1 MRVRTTHEGARLVLR
16 LTPRGRE
23 PRGSSP
29 HMVARSVT
37 FDPVPTDAVHPD
49 LVALVALLCVHPWQD
64 GRLEMDRPVSQVFAA
79 AAQYGL
85 GIEVGPVD
93 PAVEPR
99 PCPQGGPVA
108 LAYSGGVDCTAAL
121 EVLGPTA
128 HAYYQ
133 QRHRFDDQPLG
144 GKIDPAAA
152 LAAVAFIADQ
162 GIATRVVRTDVE
174 FLRDPMGF
182 PHDLQ
187 NAAPALLWA
196 GHDGTSALSWGT
208 VLTSAT
214 MLGATAYRPYEQ
226 SPFVAEFGPV
236 FQAVGLPVANVVAG
250 VSEVGTA
257 VIAARS
263 PYGPPAASCQRG
275 EPGRPCMRCWKCGRK
290 TLSTLGVTDQWPP
303 GAELDRFLQEE
314 EIARNLRRRPIKVEV
329 ALAWAAARYAAS
341 STADHE
347 SRVMAALHDLTRGN
361 DATPLEASFT
371 PALDPLPARLRPGV
385 EESLARHLA
394 PMSPEQEQWV
404 RDWTLESHGSPAD
417 RDAARARL
425 AEALDPVT
433 NPVGGEDFD
442 PTTITPRGPRR
453 QPDTDDRPGV
463 RARLGSR
470 VAARWP
476 FSRSGR

>member
-152 LAAVAFIADQ
+152 LAAV
-162 GIATRVVRTDVE
+162 T
-174 FLRDPMGF
+174 P
-182 PHDLQ
+182 
-187 NAAPALLWA
+187 
-196 GHDGTSALSWGT
+196 GTT
-208 VLTSAT
+208 V
-214 MLGATAYRPYEQ
+214 Q
-226 SPFVAEFGPV
+226 S
-236 FQAVGLPVANVVAG
+236 
-250 VSEVGTA
+250 
-257 VIAARS
+257 R
-263 PYGPPAASCQRG
+263 PAASR
-275 EPGRPCMRCWKCGRK
+275 
-290 TLSTLGVTDQWPP
+290 V
-303 GAELDRFLQEE
+303 
-314 EIARNLRRRPIKVEV
+314 
-329 ALAWAAARYAAS
+329 S
-341 STADHE
+341 ST
-347 SRVMAALHDLTRGN
+347 S
-361 DATPLEASFT
+361 
-371 PALDPLPARLRPGV
+371 
-385 EESLARHLA
+385 
-394 PMSPEQEQWV
+394 
-404 RDWTLESHGSPAD
+404 
-417 RDAARARL
+417 
-425 AEALDPVT
+425 
-433 NPVGGEDFD
+433 
-442 PTTITPRGPRR
+442 
-453 QPDTDDRPGV
+453 
-463 RARLGSR
+463 
-470 VAARWP
+470 
-476 FSRSGR
+476 SGRS